1 MIFKILDKN
10 GGLFDR
16 LSINGKTVAEKINEY
31 KKLKEIQEQIKQ
43 ETIGSG
49 ELLSDQ
55 ETRKLAQQRLYH
67 QKKESEL
74 ANHLFLTSDKANA
87 AKIDMSQYENFDTV
101 KAGQVLGNLKSVQ
114 EEINKQGLSADQAK
128 EHWDN
133 YFKSLDKGQQY
144 QSKFVENG
152 KLVETSVED
161 ITKLYESLI

>member
-55 ETRKLAQQRLYH
+55 EIRKLAQQRLYH
-67 QKKESEL
+67 QKERKRVS
-74 ANHLFLTSDKANA
+74 
-87 AKIDMSQYENFDTV
+87 
-101 KAGQVLGNLKSVQ
+101 
-114 EEINKQGLSADQAK
+114 
-128 EHWDN
+128 
-133 YFKSLDKGQQY
+133 KSLISY
-144 QSKFVENG
+144 FRQSKCRKDRYV
-152 KLVETSVED
+152 SVREF
-161 ITKLYESLI
+161 